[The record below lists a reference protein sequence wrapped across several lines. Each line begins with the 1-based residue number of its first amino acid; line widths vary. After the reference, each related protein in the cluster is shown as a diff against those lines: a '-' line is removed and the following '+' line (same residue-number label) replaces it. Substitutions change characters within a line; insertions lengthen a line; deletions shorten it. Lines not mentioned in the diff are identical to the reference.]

1 MGKWIIEGYLVRN
14 FTGSNVS
21 MQRTFIREIK
31 MYKLQGTLET
41 LANLINNHRQYKR
54 VPTAKVASIL
64 FDLTHYFFAFI
75 ITTLMKPTTP
85 PN

>member
-1 MGKWIIEGYLVRN
+1 MIEGYLVRN

-21 MQRTFIREIK
+21 MRRTFIREIK

-41 LANLINNHRQYKR
+41 LRNLLNNHRQYR
-54 VPTAKVASIL
+54 QVPTTKVTSIL
-64 FDLTHYFFAFI
+64 FDLTHYLLAFI
-75 ITTLMKPTTP
+75 ITTLMKPTNP